1 MKNDINDNNFD
12 GEILGLFQNGIKAD
26 QVGGVGGLKEC
37 FLGVGGGYTE
47 VLSRDQK
54 VFII

>member
-37 FLGVGGGYTE
+37 FLGVGGGHTE

-54 VFII
+54 FFII